1 MVDECHLS
9 WSDILSYNWG
19 RKDKQIEISL
29 KNEREI
35 LTYYEAYYYQTK
47 EFIVPELKKWKS

>member
-1 MVDECHLS
+1 MVDECHFL
-9 WSDILSYNWG
+9 WVYFLSYTWG

-35 LTYYEAYYYQTK
+35 QTYYGAHYYQTK
-47 EFIVPELKKWKS
+47 EFIVPELKK

>member
-1 MVDECHLS
+1 MVDECHLL
-9 WSDILSYNWG
+9 WVYFLSYTWG

-35 LTYYEAYYYQTK
+35 QTYYGAYYYQTK
-47 EFIVPELKKWKS
+47 EFIVPDLKK